1 MMSPRK
7 TWAVLRKETRH
18 ILRDTTTLALL
29 LLAPPILLVIMAYGL
44 IADIRETPVT
54 IIDYSRSRLSRQY
67 LATLS
72 ASNDLLVNRM
82 VSSYAEAERLF
93 DRSQTKGLVVIPP
106 GFARQL
112 IAGQPAEIQI
122 IVDGTDPAT
131 ADHVINHVVSRSR
144 MFGVDF
150 AVQAIQRSRALAEIK
165 PAIDFRVR
173 TWFNPDLK
181 NGPGIVP
188 AMIAMVMSLPAIVV
202 MNAIVREKEHGTL
215 ETVFATPLKRS
226 ELLIGKLVPYTFVG
240 LLSIILCVIVGMAL
254 FSVPFRGNFILFL
267 ALSTL
272 FLLALYST
280 GILLATFISN
290 QAAASLIG
298 LLLFMFPGFFL
309 SGMFYPVSSFPD
321 IVKEEAGFLPA
332 THFVTIARGLMV
344 KGQGLTALAE
354 PALMLVFLTVIM
366 TSLSLFFFKKK
377 LR

>member
-1 MMSPRK
+1 MSLYK

-18 ILRDTTTLALL
+18 ILRDSTTLALL
-29 LLAPPILLVIMAYGL
+29 LLAPPILLIIMAYGL

-54 IIDYSRSRLSRQY
+54 IIDYSRSKLSRQY
-67 LATLS
+67 FAKLS
-72 ASNDLLVNRM
+72 ASNDLLVNHTA
-82 VSSYAEAERLF
+82 SSYAEAERQF
-93 DRSQTKGLVVIPP
+93 DRNQTKGLIVIPP
-106 GFARQL
+106 NFAKQL
-112 IAGQPAEIQI
+112 IAGEPAEIQV

-131 ADHVINHVVSRSR
+131 ADHVINHVVSRSQT
-144 MFGVDF
+144 FGVDF
-150 AVQAIQRSRALAEIK
+150 AVRAIQRSRSLPELK

-202 MNAIVREKEHGTL
+202 MNAIVREKEVGTL

-226 ELLIGKLVPYTFVG
+226 ELLIGKLIPYTFVG

-254 FSVPFRGNFILFL
+254 FNVPFRGNFVLFL

-290 QAAASLIG
+290 QAAASLLG

-354 PALMLVFLTVIM
+354 PALMLIFLTLLM
-366 TSLSLFFFKKK
+366 TGLSLIFFKKK

>member
-1 MMSPRK
+1 M
-7 TWAVLRKETRH
+7 
-18 ILRDTTTLALL
+18 ALL
-29 LLAPPILLVIMAYGL
+29 LLAPPILLIIMAYGL

-67 LATLS
+67 LAKLS
-72 ASNDLLVNRM
+72 ASNDLLVNDM
-82 VSSYAEAERLF
+82 VGSYAEAERQF
-93 DRSQTKGLVVIPP
+93 DRSQTKGLIVIPP
-106 GFARQL
+106 DFAKQL
-112 IAGQPAEIQI
+112 IAGEPAEIQI

-131 ADHVINHVVSRSR
+131 ADHVINHVVSRSQ

-150 AVQAIQRSRALAEIK
+150 AVRAIQRSRSLPELK

-254 FSVPFRGNFILFL
+254 FSVPFRGDFVLFL

-280 GILLATFISN
+280 SILLATFISN

-321 IVKEEAGFLPA
+321 VVKEEAGFLPA

-344 KGQGLTALAE
+344 KGQGLAALVE
-354 PALMLVFLTVIM
+354 PALWLIFLTVLM
-366 TSLSLFFFKKK
+366 VVLSLFFFKKK

>member
-1 MMSPRK
+1 MMSLRK

-18 ILRDTTTLALL
+18 ILRDSTTLALL
-29 LLAPPILLVIMAYGL
+29 LLAPPILLIIMAYGL

-67 LATLS
+67 FAELS
-72 ASNDLLVNRM
+72 ASNDLLVEHTA
-82 VSSYAEAERLF
+82 SSYAEAERQF
-93 DRSQTKGLVVIPP
+93 DRSQIKGLIVIPP
-106 GFARQL
+106 DFARHL
-112 IAGQPAEIQI
+112 IAGEPAEIQV

-131 ADHVINHVVSRSR
+131 ADHVINHVVSRSQ

-150 AVQAIQRSRALAEIK
+150 AVRAIQRNRSLPDLK

-240 LLSIILCVIVGMAL
+240 LLSIILCVIVGMVL
-254 FSVPFRGNFILFL
+254 FNVPFRGNFVLFL

-280 GILLATFISN
+280 GILLATFISS
-290 QAAASLIG
+290 QAAASLLG

-321 IVKEEAGFLPA
+321 VVKEEAGFLPA

-344 KGQGLTALAE
+344 KGQGVTALAE
-354 PALMLVFLTVIM
+354 PALMLVALTLLM
-366 TSLSLFFFKKK
+366 AGLSLFFFKKK